1 MNSPARVIG
10 FVNAA
15 HFIDHYSMLIFA
27 AAVIVMG
34 PALGMA
40 YSELLPYATP
50 GFVAFGAG
58 SLLTGWL
65 GDGGGPRQ
73 MLGIFL
79 AGNCASRIA
88 VRLVRTRLEL
98 GAPLLSIGLFS
109 SIYPTVGT

>member
-1 MNSPARVIG
+1 MNSPARVIS

-58 SLLTGWL
+58 SLRSGSGGSRAFRPPLPL
-65 GDGGGPRQ
+65 PASKGD
-73 MLGIFL
+73 
-79 AGNCASRIA
+79 
-88 VRLVRTRLEL
+88 TRALR
-98 GAPLLSIGLFS
+98 ATFS
-109 SIYPTVGT
+109 DREP

>member
-27 AAVIVMG
+27 AAVTVMG

-65 GDGGGPRQ
+65 GGRWSRRQ
-73 MLGIFL
+73 MMAIFFSGIG
-79 AGNCASRIA
+79 ARMTA
-88 VRLVRTRLEL
+88 VRLVRTPASF
-98 GAPLLSIGLFS
+98 GAG
-109 SIYPTVGT
+109 